1 MPSKT
6 RKQHNFMAMCASSKG
21 RAKAKG
27 KCPPKKVAKE
37 FMKADKARTRKR
49 KR

>member
-6 RKQHNFMAMCASSKG
+6 RKQRNFMAMCASSKG

-27 KCPPKKVAKE
+27 KCPPKKVARE
-37 FMKADKARTRKR
+37 FVKADKGVRRGR
-49 KR
+49 R